1 MADPLVLVPT
11 RPDDMLLEACSG
23 LRLLR
28 LDEQDDPD
36 AALAEH
42 GAAVTAVANPGEG
55 PLGAD
60 LLDRLPN
67 LQIISH
73 FGVGYETV
81 DVDAAVERGIV
92 VTNVG
97 GSNDEEVADIALSLL
112 LMTVRELGRAE
123 RYLRAGRWEAEG
135 PFPSCPTSLRG
146 RRLGLL
152 GIGAIGQA
160 IARRAQA
167 FGLEVAYHART
178 ERPDLD
184 LQYVGSLLELAHQVD
199 VLVVAVPGGPAT
211 RHLVDAEVLAALGP
225 HGVLVNIARGSVVDQ
240 GALVHALRSG
250 ALLGA
255 GLDVFEDEP
264 HVPEE
269 LLALDGAVLLPHV
282 GSASVPTRRDMAAL
296 GARNLTAWFEDRTVL
311 TPVPE
316 ARGLAERVQGA
327 RAHADRAD
335 ADRGLA
341 DPAGADRT
349 GG

>member
-1 MADPLVLVPT
+1 MTDPLVLVPT
-11 RPDDMLLEACSG
+11 RPDGMLLVACSG

-42 GAAVTAVANPGEG
+42 GEQVLAVANPGEG

-67 LQIISH
+67 LQLIAH

-81 DVDAAVERGIV
+81 DVEAAVARGVV

-97 GSNDEEVADIALSLL
+97 GSNDEDVADIALALL
-112 LMTVRELGRAE
+112 LMTVRRLGRAE
-123 RYLRAGRWEAEG
+123 QYLREGRWASEG
-135 PFPSCPTSLRG
+135 PFPVVPTTMAG

-152 GIGAIGQA
+152 GAGAIAQA
-160 IARRAQA
+160 VARRATA
-167 FGLEVAYHART
+167 FGLEVAYTARS
-178 ERPDLD
+178 EREGLD
-184 LQYVGSLLELAHQVD
+184 LPYVGTLLELAEQVD
-199 VLVVAVPGGPAT
+199 VLVVAVPGGPGT
-211 RHLVDAEVLAALGP
+211 RHLVDADVLAALGP
-225 HGVLVNIARGSVVDQ
+225 EGVLVNVARGSVVDQ
-240 GALVHALRSG
+240 LALVQALRSG

-255 GLDVFEDEP
+255 GLDVYDGEP

-269 LLALDGAVLLPHV
+269 LLALDNAVLLPHV
-282 GSASVPTRRDMAAL
+282 GSATLPTRREMAAL
-296 GARNLTAWFEDRTVL
+296 GARNLTSWLRDGAVL

-316 ARGLAERVQGA
+316 ARQLAERVV
-327 RAHADRAD
+327 
-335 ADRGLA
+335 
-341 DPAGADRT
+341 ADRT

>member
-1 MADPLVLVPT
+1 MTDPLVLVPT
-11 RPDDMLLEACSG
+11 TPDSLLLEACSG

-28 LDEQDDPD
+28 LDQADDPETV
-36 AALAEH
+36 LAER
-42 GAAVTAVANPGEG
+42 GDEVLAVANPGEG

-67 LQIISH
+67 LELVSH

-81 DVDAAVERGIV
+81 DVDAAVARGVV

-97 GSNDEEVADIALSLL
+97 GSNDEEVADIALGLL

-123 RYLRAGRWEAEG
+123 RYLRAGRWQAEG
-135 PFPSCPTSLRG
+135 PFPLSPTSLRG

-152 GIGAIGQA
+152 GIGAIGRA
-160 IARRAQA
+160 VARRAQG

-178 ERPDLD
+178 EREGLD
-184 LQYVGSLLELAHQVD
+184 LRYVGSLLELARQVD
-199 VLVVAVPGGPAT
+199 VLVVAVPGGAGT
-211 RHLVDAEVLAALGP
+211 RHLVDADVLAALGP
-225 HGVLVNIARGSVVDQ
+225 QGVLVNIARGSVVDQ
-240 GALVHALRSG
+240 QALIEALRSG

-282 GSASVPTRRDMAAL
+282 GSASLPTRRDMAAL
-296 GARNLTAWFEDRTVL
+296 GARNLTSWFADRTVL

-316 ARGLAERVQGA
+316 ARELAER
-327 RAHADRAD
+327 
-335 ADRGLA
+335 
-341 DPAGADRT
+341 AG
-349 GG
+349 G